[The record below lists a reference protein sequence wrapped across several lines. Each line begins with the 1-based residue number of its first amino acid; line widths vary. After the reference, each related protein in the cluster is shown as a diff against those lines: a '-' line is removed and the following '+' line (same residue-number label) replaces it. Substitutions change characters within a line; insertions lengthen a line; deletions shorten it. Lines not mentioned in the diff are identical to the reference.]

1 MAETTSDHPRP
12 LLWLMKSE
20 PDVFS
25 IGDLE
30 REGSTPWDGVR
41 NYQARNYMRD
51 MMAAG
56 DLVLFYHSNTSPPG
70 IVGVA
75 RVVRE
80 AYPDP
85 TAFDETS
92 EVFDPK
98 SSPAAPRWFLVDVG
112 FVERWPRTVPLD
124 ELKADPALAEMLVVQ
139 RGQRLSIQPVEPVH
153 FRHVL
158 ALGGGRCRVPEG
170 AGSVVG
176 VLTAGS
182 KATAKKATAKKSG
195 TKASAT
201 TTAKKATKARA
212 KKSGATA
219 KKSGTKASAQEQ
231 ATKARAKKSGTKA
244 SAKKKA
250 TKATAKKSG
259 TKESAKKKATKTKAK
274 KKTATAT
281 ATANTTAKQT
291 A

>member
-30 REGSTPWDGVR
+30 RDGRTSWDGVR

-51 MMAAG
+51 MMAVD
-56 DLVLFYHSNTSPPG
+56 DLVLFYHSNTKPPG

-75 RVVRE
+75 RVIRE
-80 AYPDP
+80 SSPDP

-98 SSPAAPRWFLVDVG
+98 STPDAPRWFLVDVG
-112 FVERWPRTVPLD
+112 FVERWPRMVSLD

-153 FRHVL
+153 FRRVL
-158 ALGGGRCRVPEG
+158 ALGGGRCQVPDG
-170 AGSVVG
+170 AASALGVRSAGSKR
-176 VLTAGS
+176 AGAKAKKSAKATSKAKAKAKASASASAKKTS
-182 KATAKKATAKKSG
+182 KATAKKKAAK
-195 TKASAT
+195 T
-201 TTAKKATKARA
+201 RPV
-212 KKSGATA
+212 
-219 KKSGTKASAQEQ
+219 
-231 ATKARAKKSGTKA
+231 
-244 SAKKKA
+244 
-250 TKATAKKSG
+250 
-259 TKESAKKKATKTKAK
+259 
-274 KKTATAT
+274 KTA
-281 ATANTTAKQT
+281 
-291 A
+291 

>member
-25 IGDLE
+25 IDDLE

-51 MMAAG
+51 MMAVG
-56 DLVLFYHSNTSPPG
+56 DLVLFYHSNTAPPG

-75 RVVRE
+75 RVIRE

-98 SSPAAPRWFLVDVG
+98 SSPTAPRWFLVDVG
-112 FVERWPRTVPLD
+112 FVERWPRTVTLD

-158 ALGGGRCRVPEG
+158 ALGGGRSRVPER

-176 VLTAGS
+176 VQTAGS
-182 KATAKKATAKKSG
+182 KKVKKAARAPAAKKTA
-195 TKASAT
+195 
-201 TTAKKATKARA
+201 
-212 KKSGATA
+212 
-219 KKSGTKASAQEQ
+219 EQ
-231 ATKARAKKSGTKA
+231 KA
-244 SAKKKA
+244 SAKKAAEAPARK
-250 TKATAKKSG
+250 KPAKK
-259 TKESAKKKATKTKAK
+259 EPAKK
-274 KKTATAT
+274 
-281 ATANTTAKQT
+281 TTA
-291 A
+291 